1 VIEVRDAAPADEG
14 AWRELWDGYLE
25 FYDRRLDPAVTDA
38 TWSRLLGEGPM
49 SCLVAVEGDE
59 VVGFADYL
67 LHPSTWS
74 RADSCYL
81 EDLFV
86 APSAR
91 GRGAGRALI
100 EALAGRAREHGWR
113 HVYWHTEGG
122 NRAARALYDRF
133 TPADGFVRYV
143 LAPDA

>member
-1 VIEVRDAAPADEG
+1 MIDVRDATPADEA

-25 FYDRRLDPAVTDA
+25 FYDRPLHPEVTDA
-38 TWSRLLGEGPM
+38 TWSRLLGAGPM
-49 SCLVAVEGDE
+49 SCLVAVDGGQ

-86 APSAR
+86 APAAR

-100 EALAGRAREHGWR
+100 EALAARARERGWR

-133 TPADGFVRYV
+133 APADGFVRYV
-143 LAPDA
+143 LDP

>member
-1 VIEVRDAAPADEG
+1 MIDVRDVAAADEA
-14 AWRELWDGYLE
+14 AWRALWDGYLE
-25 FYDRRLDPAVTDA
+25 FYGRALDPSVTAA
-38 TWSRLLGEGPM
+38 TWSRLLEPGPM
-49 SCLVAVEGDE
+49 SGLVAVDGDR
-59 VVGFADYL
+59 VVGLANYL

-86 APSAR
+86 APATR

-100 EALAGRAREHGWR
+100 EALAARARERGWR

-122 NRAARALYDRF
+122 NRAARALYDGF
-133 TPADGFVRYV
+133 ASADGFVRYM
-143 LAPDA
+143 LAP